1 MRVKLNE
8 QMQDLDV
15 LYAEF
20 NEYSQMD
27 NSEDLAGIEYKTYDQ
42 L

>member
-8 QMQDLDV
+8 QMQELDV
-15 LYAEF
+15 LYADF

-27 NSEDLAGIEYKTYDQ
+27 DSEDLAGVAYKTYDQ